1 MIAGLDT
8 ALWDL
13 VARRTGVPLWK
24 ALDPNGGP
32 DILVY
37 ASGLNPDAPEKLAA
51 EKQRQGFTAFKLKIG
66 FGSARDVANLR
77 ALRETIGSDARLMVD
92 ANQGWDLQ
100 TARGVLPVLAPF
112 ALDWLEEPLRADRP
126 WSEWQTL
133 MGETE
138 IALAGGENLA
148 GDAAFDTALH
158 ASALRVVQP
167 DLAKWGGF
175 SGCLPVARRI
185 LGAGLRFCPHYLG
198 GGVGL
203 LASAHLLAAVGGDGL
218 LEIDANPNP
227 LRSLL
232 CAPLDQIEDGRATLS
247 DAAGVGIEPDLAA
260 LHAFAVEH

>member
-1 MIAGLDT
+1 MHATQLGKLHKLIRTLSPPRPRSAWGLLRRIHDVRSWSAYPLSSRRNG
-8 ALWDL
+8 ALPRSVGLCQELTWL
-13 VARRTGVPLWK
+13 ARRW
-24 ALDPNGGP
+24 
-32 DILVY
+32 
-37 ASGLNPDAPEKLAA
+37 
-51 EKQRQGFTAFKLKIG
+51 
-66 FGSARDVANLR
+66 R
-77 ALRETIGSDARLMVD
+77 A
-92 ANQGWDLQ
+92 
-100 TARGVLPVLAPF
+100 
-112 ALDWLEEPLRADRP
+112 
-126 WSEWQTL
+126 
-133 MGETE
+133 
-138 IALAGGENLA
+138 NLA

-232 CAPLDQIEDGRATLS
+232 CAPLDRIENGRATLS
-247 DAAGVGIEPDLAA
+247 DAAGVGIEPDLAT
-260 LHAFAVEH
+260 LHAFVVEH